1 MIKHM
6 TKLIIIRHGESE
18 ANELGVIAGWNDYK
32 LTALGSEQAEETAAH
47 LVATEKIDV
56 VCSSDLCRAS
66 ATAKA
71 CADKLGLT
79 VQTYPELRETYCGEW
94 EGKTFAEVEARDVEE
109 YARFKR
115 FQLIYTLPEGENLWE
130 SGIRFYNKALEIAK
144 ENEGKT
150 IVIAAHG
157 AVIRVFWA
165 LICNTPKEEATAKHD
180 YASNASYSVATFDGE
195 RFTPVEYS
203 HDSHLTHTTHLH
215 I

>member
-1 MIKHM
+1 M
-6 TKLIIIRHGESE
+6 TRLIIIRHGESE

-32 LTALGSEQAEETAAH
+32 LTALGLQQAEETAAH
-47 LVATEKIDV
+47 LVASERIDA
-56 VCSSDLCRAS
+56 VCSSDLCRAV

-71 CADKLGLT
+71 CADKLGLA

-94 EGKTFAEVEARDVEE
+94 EGITFADLEARDPAV
-109 YARFKR
+109 YAEFKR
-115 FQLIYTLPEGENLWE
+115 VQLMYTIPGGENLWE
-130 SGIRFYNKALEIAK
+130 SGIRFYDKVQDIAK

-150 IVIAAHG
+150 VVIAAHG

-165 LICNTPKEEATAKHD
+165 LICGTPKEEATAKHE
-180 YASNASYSVATFDGE
+180 YASNASYSVASFDGE

-203 HDSHLTHTTHLH
+203 HDSHLTHATHLH

>member
-1 MIKHM
+1 M

-18 ANELGVIAGWNDYK
+18 ANELGVIAGWSDYP
-32 LTALGSEQAEETAAH
+32 LTALGLQQAEETATY
-47 LVATEKIDV
+47 LVANEQIDV

-79 VQTYPELRETYCGEW
+79 VQTYPELRETYCGDW
-94 EGKTFAEVEARDVEE
+94 EGITFAELEARDPAE
-109 YARFKR
+109 YVVFKR
-115 FQLIYTLPEGENLWE
+115 IQLLYPIPGGENLWE
-130 SGIRFYNKALEIAK
+130 SGIRFYNKALEIVK

-150 IVIAAHG
+150 VVIASHG

-165 LICNTPKEEATAKHD
+165 LICGTPKEEATAKHE
-180 YASNASYSVATFDGE
+180 YASNASYSVANFDGE

-203 HDSHLTHTTHLH
+203 HDSHLTHATHLH

>member
-1 MIKHM
+1 M

-18 ANELGVIAGWNDYK
+18 ANELGVIAGWSDYP
-32 LTALGSEQAEETAAH
+32 LTALGLQQAEETATY
-47 LVATEKIDV
+47 LVANEQIDV

-79 VQTYPELRETYCGEW
+79 VQTYPELRETYCGDW
-94 EGKTFAEVEARDVEE
+94 EGITFAELEARDPAE
-109 YARFKR
+109 YVVFKQI
-115 FQLIYTLPEGENLWE
+115 QLLYPIPGGENLWE
-130 SGIRFYNKALEIAK
+130 SGIRFYDKVLDIAK

-150 IVIAAHG
+150 IVIAGHG

-165 LICNTPKEEATAKHD
+165 LICGTPKEEATAKHD
-180 YASNASYSVATFDGE
+180 YASNASYSVVHFDGE

-203 HDSHLTHTTHLH
+203 HDSHLTHSTHLH